1 MGKGDHNPALEDFIK
16 GCMAFFTLKIF
27 NLLEYTFLKSML

>member
-1 MGKGDHNPALEDFIK
+1 MEDITKGF
-16 GCMAFFTLKIF
+16 MAFFTLKIF